1 MCPVLWNSFA
11 FYESAFCC
19 FSKFLSN
26 AKAHICLC
34 ILFLSILHWPH
45 IAVAFLLCLPKP
57 CSSSGAR
64 LRQVSGG
71 RKDLFSYFESPVS
84 VGSQGKGWG
93 GSTTHRTGLTTLM
106 WPCSTPLL
114 SHIMGLFL
122 HLMSPSIGKN
132 KTKNKYLNLVILND
146 FWYSTNLVITHSP
159 LPHH

>member
-1 MCPVLWNSFA
+1 MKVLSAVFLNSFQMPKHISA
-11 FYESAFCC
+11 SAFCFFPFYTGLTLLWPF
-19 FSKFLSN
+19 FS
-26 AKAHICLC
+26 
-34 ILFLSILHWPH
+34 
-45 IAVAFLLCLPKP
+45 AFLNPVLVLVPGY
-57 CSSSGAR
+57 S
-64 LRQVSGG
+64 QVSGG

-114 SHIMGLFL
+114 SHIMERFL

-132 KTKNKYLNLVILND
+132 KTKNKYLNLVTLND

>member
-64 LRQVSGG
+64 LQPGIWWKKGSFL
-71 RKDLFSYFESPVS
+71 LFWISCFCRLPGEG
-84 VGSQGKGWG
+84 VGWL
-93 GSTTHRTGLTTLM
+93 HRTGLTTLM